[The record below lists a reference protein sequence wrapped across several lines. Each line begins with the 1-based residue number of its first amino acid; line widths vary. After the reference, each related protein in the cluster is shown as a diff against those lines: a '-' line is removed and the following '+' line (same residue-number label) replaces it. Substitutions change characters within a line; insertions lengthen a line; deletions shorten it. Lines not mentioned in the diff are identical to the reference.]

1 MRHNA
6 QVAHFGRG
14 TDARWALIRGLV
26 YSLVEHGRIETTVAK
41 AKELRRHAERA
52 VTQAKKGTLS
62 ARRLLL
68 SRYPNESAVRV
79 LMADL
84 APRFKARN
92 GGYTRIL
99 KTGKR
104 FGDKAE
110 MAFIE
115 WVDYVLPTKAEAA
128 EEGGK
133 KSAKKAAKKAAPKKA
148 TSEARE
154 KKESKTKIPAKPKK
168 D

>member
-6 QVAHFGRG
+6 QVAHFGRSH
-14 TDARWALIRGLV
+14 DARWALIRGLV

-52 VTQAKKGTLS
+52 VTHAKKGTLS

-68 SRYPNESAVRV
+68 SRFPNEDTVRV

-84 APRFKARN
+84 GPRFQTRN

-104 FGDKAE
+104 SGDSAE
-110 MAFIE
+110 MALIE
-115 WVDYVLPTKAEAA
+115 WVDYTLPSKAEAA
-128 EEGGK
+128 AESGAVK
-133 KSAKKAAKKAAPKKA
+133 KAKKPAKKAAAKKETAEPSQRKSKKAQG
-148 TSEARE
+148 
-154 KKESKTKIPAKPKK
+154 KK